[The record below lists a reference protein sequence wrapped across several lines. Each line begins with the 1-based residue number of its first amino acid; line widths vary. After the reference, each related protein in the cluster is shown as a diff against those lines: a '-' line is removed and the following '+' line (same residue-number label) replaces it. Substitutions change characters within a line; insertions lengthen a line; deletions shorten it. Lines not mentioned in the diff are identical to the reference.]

1 MAASQKKL
9 DNGKKEDYKKRIEK
23 VYQANVVNIFTA
35 DRQWI
40 YLIHMQ
46 RGVFM
51 NAMVEMSKYR
61 HEKVLFVNNEK
72 AGLNTIRYT
81 FNEDKTCS
89 YTLKGKLVEGT
100 YEFDAEAKT
109 ITIKTGRWG
118 VKTTA
123 HIVTI
128 GNNMSFVFEA
138 DKILSVVK
146 TITGAASKFNNSAST
161 INQLAGKFN
170 GMMIGFELKKQ

>member
-1 MAASQKKL
+1 M
-9 DNGKKEDYKKRIEK
+9 
-23 VYQANVVNIFTA
+23 
-35 DRQWI
+35 
-40 YLIHMQ
+40 
-46 RGVFM
+46 
-51 NAMVEMSKYR
+51 
-61 HEKVLFVNNEK
+61 
-72 AGLNTIRYT
+72 
-81 FNEDKTCS
+81 
-89 YTLKGKLVEGT
+89 EGT